1 MEVLGSGL
9 RAISSWKGHFHEN
22 FLFPPFMSIL
32 PTECSSLQGSLLGF
46 FIYNTHLILKSM
58 PYIFYLHFAK
68 TPKLRASCL
77 FLQHWLLPYP
87 LLHLWLYHCCSVVK
101 SEFKLRSSD
110 SKISGISTFLTSL
123 RHFTVDCFDYKG
135 LIDFSAY
142 DLLGH

>member
-22 FLFPPFMSIL
+22 FFFPPFMSVI
-32 PTECSSLQGSLLGF
+32 PTECLSLQGSLLGF
-46 FIYNTHLILKSM
+46 FTYNTHLILKSM
-58 PYIFYLHFAK
+58 PYFCYLHFAK

-77 FLQHWLLPYP
+77 FTG
-87 LLHLWLYHCCSVVK
+87 CSVVK

-110 SKISGISTFLTSL
+110 SKISGTSTFLTSL

-135 LIDFSAY
+135 LIDSSAY